1 MMGTM
6 EVRYE
11 TWQPALCAGHCDDAA
26 TVSPHLG
33 REEEDIIKQPWK
45 LTKTMARG
53 LYIGFYYY
61 CEFPLSFSPLVQWTA
76 REN

>member
-1 MMGTM
+1 MRRDSQPCVRDTVMMLSRCHRSSHRGKI
-6 EVRYE
+6 
-11 TWQPALCAGHCDDAA
+11 
-26 TVSPHLG
+26 G

-61 CEFPLSFSPLVQWTA
+61 CEFPLSFSPVVQWTA